1 MSCFRS
7 NKDRGLRLP
16 NHLCGQIK
24 PGLPLPHP
32 SWEVARTTC
41 PCPSTSTL
49 VVSRARIR
57 NSTLLPFLN
66 APLPLQPLDLH
77 LNWRLQVLRMI
88 VRVRQVVPSSRL
100 PSWKWTLAQRRTQ
113 TQGREVTRAVSI
125 HE

>member
-7 NKDRGLRLP
+7 NKDQGLRLP
-16 NHLCGQIK
+16 NLLCGQIK

-32 SWEVARTTC
+32 SWEVAHTTC

-77 LNWRLQVLRMI
+77 LNWRLQVRRMI

-113 TQGREVTRAVSI
+113 TQGREVNRAVSI